1 MLNSKINIIL
11 SNGSSV
17 SLQKKFI
24 KACEKSDK
32 DFFNNT
38 LLFSYDNKDTISSNE
53 TFNNKRSQF
62 KKVFTKK
69 R

>member
-1 MLNSKINIIL
+1 MLNSKVNIIL
-11 SNGSSV
+11 SNGSSI

-38 LLFSYDNKDTISSNE
+38 LSLSYSQDTTSSNE
-53 TFNNKRSQF
+53 TFYRE
-62 KKVFTKK
+62 
-69 R
+69 

>member
-1 MLNSKINIIL
+1 MLNSKVNIIL

-38 LLFSYDNKDTISSNE
+38 LSFSYSQDTTSLNE

-62 KKVFTKK
+62 KKAFAKK

>member
-1 MLNSKINIIL
+1 MLNSKVNIIL

-24 KACEKSDK
+24 KACEKPDK

-38 LLFSYDNKDTISSNE
+38 LLFSYSKNITGSNE

-62 KKVFTKK
+62 KKALAKK

>member
-1 MLNSKINIIL
+1 MLNSKVNIIL

-32 DFFNNT
+32 DFFNDT
-38 LLFSYDNKDTISSNE
+38 LSFSYNKDIISSNE

-62 KKVFTKK
+62 KKAFTKK

>member
-1 MLNSKINIIL
+1 MLNPRVNIIL
-11 SNGSSV
+11 SNGSLV

-24 KACEKSDK
+24 KTCEKVDK
-32 DFFNNT
+32 DFFNNI
-38 LLFSYDNKDTISSNE
+38 LSSSYNKNNIGSNE

-62 KKVFTKK
+62 KKEVTKK

>member
-1 MLNSKINIIL
+1 MLNSKVNIVL
-11 SNGSSV
+11 SNGSLV

-24 KACEKSDK
+24 KVCEKSDK

-38 LLFSYDNKDTISSNE
+38 LSFSYSKDSISSNE
-53 TFNNKRSQF
+53 TSNNKRSQF
-62 KKVFTKK
+62 KKAVTKK

>member
-1 MLNSKINIIL
+1 MLNLKVNIIL

-17 SLQKKFI
+17 LLKKQFI
-24 KACEKSDK
+24 KACEKPDK

-38 LLFSYDNKDTISSNE
+38 LSFSYSKHIISSNE
-53 TFNNKRSQF
+53 TFNNKRSKF
-62 KKVFTKK
+62 KKASTKK